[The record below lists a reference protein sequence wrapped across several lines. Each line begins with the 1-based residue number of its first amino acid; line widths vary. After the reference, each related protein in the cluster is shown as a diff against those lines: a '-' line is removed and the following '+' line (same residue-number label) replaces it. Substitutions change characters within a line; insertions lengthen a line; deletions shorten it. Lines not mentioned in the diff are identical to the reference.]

1 MDTFDLALL
10 IIRVVLGVTFIIHG
24 GQKLFG
30 WFEGPGVKG
39 MAYWLGSFGVAHPG
53 LLAWTATLSEF
64 VGGLLVLVG
73 LLTPL
78 ATALIASTMVVAMAL
93 VHWKNGFLASN
104 QGYEF
109 NLSLLAMA
117 LALMLTGAGTFSVDQ
132 LLGLAMPLDQLPLW
146 AIIGLVLTIFGGLV
160 STELSRWVKGAPQV
174 SVEQQ

>member
-1 MDTFDLALL
+1 MDIVDLALL

-30 WFEGPGVKG
+30 WYEGPGVKG
-39 MAYWLGSFGVAHPG
+39 MTYWLGSFGVAHPA
-53 LLAWTATLSEF
+53 LLAWMATLSEF

-78 ATALIASTMVVAMAL
+78 AAAVIISTMVVAIVL
-93 VHWKNGFLASN
+93 VHGKNGFLSSN
-104 QGYEF
+104 KGYEF
-109 NLSLLAMA
+109 NLNLIALA
-117 LALMLTGAGTFSVDQ
+117 LALMLGGAGNLSVDQ

-146 AIIGLVLTIFGGLV
+146 AIIGLILIPFGGLI
-160 STELSRWVKGAPQV
+160 SIELSRWVQGTPQV